1 MQDYIDEFSSYL
13 TTVKNSSE
21 NTKASYLRDVQHYCD
36 FLNQKKIQDPKN
48 ADQKLISAY
57 LKDLLSKGKSGA
69 TVLRTKASIK
79 SFYSFLMQFGVIL
92 INPATNV
99 ETSKPVQKMPQILT
113 SEEVDLLLS
122 QPDTTDYKGIRDKAM
137 LELLYATGI
146 RVTELLDLNIDD
158 VNLEIG
164 LCKMQKRQ
172 GTANYTDLSFGGFR
186 ASGLFEAG
194 EGDFIKRYRTAL
206 ALCQHQ
212 GRAHDAPGFFQDR
225 KALSG
230 KGRHQK
236 TNHAAYAPAFLC
248 NASDPERRRPRIG
261 KRNDGACRYI
271 VHTGVRPHDK
281 AADQHCILEVPSEG
295 IRTVLHI
302 EFVPAMAVF
311 SFFLYGVS
319 CMCYTKIQIP
329 EERGH
334 GGYERQINDIHILFL
349 ARLCLC

>member
-164 LCKMQKRQ
+164 FVKCKNGRGQRIIPIYPSAVSALRAYLRQARAILLSDIAQPSLFVNIKGERMTRQ
-172 GTANYTDLSFGGFR
+172 GFFKIVKHYQEKAGIKKQITPHTLRHSFAMHLIQNGADLESVKEMMGHADISSTQVYARMIKQQISIVYSRCHPR
-186 ASGLFEAG
+186 A
-194 EGDFIKRYRTAL
+194 
-206 ALCQHQ
+206 
-212 GRAHDAPGFFQDR
+212 
-225 KALSG
+225 
-230 KGRHQK
+230 
-236 TNHAAYAPAFLC
+236 
-248 NASDPERRRPRIG
+248 
-261 KRNDGACRYI
+261 
-271 VHTGVRPHDK
+271 
-281 AADQHCILEVPSEG
+281 
-295 IRTVLHI
+295 
-302 EFVPAMAVF
+302 
-311 SFFLYGVS
+311 
-319 CMCYTKIQIP
+319 
-329 EERGH
+329 
-334 GGYERQINDIHILFL
+334 
-349 ARLCLC
+349 